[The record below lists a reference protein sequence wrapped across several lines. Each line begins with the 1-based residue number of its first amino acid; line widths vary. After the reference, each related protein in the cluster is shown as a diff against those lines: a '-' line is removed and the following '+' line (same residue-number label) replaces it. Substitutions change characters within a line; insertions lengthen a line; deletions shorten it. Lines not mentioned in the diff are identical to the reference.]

1 MAQKEK
7 KQTFYKTTLTKESLN
22 DLEKEGK
29 YYVLHWFDFIVLHL
43 RRQFRRKPLELV
55 VLFMLSFLGSVLISA
70 LVLLL
75 ILNKIELRFSLPTVP
90 FLQTAG
96 ISLNSSGAQVSAY
109 DPMALVHLIKK
120 NDQTYVLVDVRSAK
134 EFDEGHIKT
143 AISIPV
149 LGAEYLAANGE
160 IKDGTL
166 KEMFTSKIRNKSL
179 VILYGQTQFS
189 TYPESVATFLD
200 QSGRRVKVLKIGW
213 NEWAHFTNMWVPE
226 SSWNTF
232 VIDPYI
238 QVKE

>member
-29 YYVLHWFDFIVLHL
+29 HYVLHWFDFIVLHL
-43 RRQFRRKPLELV
+43 RRQFRRKPLELL
-55 VLFMLSFLGSVLISA
+55 VLFILSFLCSVLVSA
-70 LVLLL
+70 LVLLV

-90 FLQTAG
+90 FLNTGG
-96 ISLNSSGAQVSAY
+96 ISLDSSRARVSTY

-120 NDQTYVLVDVRSAK
+120 NDQTYVLVDLRSAK

-143 AISIPV
+143 AVSIPI
-149 LGAEYLAANGE
+149 LGTEYLAANGE
-160 IKDGTL
+160 VKDGKV
-166 KEMFTSKIRNKSL
+166 KEVFTDKTRNKSL

-189 TYPESVATFLD
+189 TYPESVAKVLD
-200 QSGRRVKVLKIGW
+200 QSGRKVKVLKIGW

-226 SSWNTF
+226 SLWNTF